1 MLERIR
7 NEPALVAGAV
17 QAVLGLALA
26 FGVDLSNEQV
36 GAILAGTAAALAFI
50 VRAKVT
56 PTA

>member
-1 MLERIR
+1 MLEKIR

-17 QAVLGLALA
+17 QACLGLLLA

-36 GAILAGTAAALAFI
+36 GAILACTAAALAFI

-56 PTA
+56 PVA